1 MCQGLDQNPKGF
13 SIFGLIGVKGW
24 VKLLLKLP
32 TRCVISSRS
41 NVNKSTLSNC
51 QFIRKMSDF
60 SMEDAGD
67 QFEDDLLK
75 AMQNS
80 LEVNTVPL
88 PAATQPNLAYRG
100 MYNCII

>member
-1 MCQGLDQNPKGF
+1 
-13 SIFGLIGVKGW
+13 
-24 VKLLLKLP
+24 
-32 TRCVISSRS
+32 
-41 NVNKSTLSNC
+41 
-51 QFIRKMSDF
+51 
-60 SMEDAGD
+60 MEDAGD

-100 MYNCII
+100 MYNIKLFILRRLQNISVCLLFIHSHCKIWRNLPVDLTFANPPLKVS

>member
-1 MCQGLDQNPKGF
+1 MYFDKRERLSETFVETSDTFRHFQSFKCKQIDL
-13 SIFGLIGVKGW
+13 VKFR
-24 VKLLLKLP
+24 K
-32 TRCVISSRS
+32 
-41 NVNKSTLSNC
+41 
-51 QFIRKMSDF
+51 IRKMSDF

-88 PAATQPNLAYRG
+88 PAATQPNPAYRG
-100 MYNCII
+100 MYNYLPI

>member
-1 MCQGLDQNPKGF
+1 
-13 SIFGLIGVKGW
+13 
-24 VKLLLKLP
+24 
-32 TRCVISSRS
+32 
-41 NVNKSTLSNC
+41 
-51 QFIRKMSDF
+51 MSDF

-88 PAATQPNLAYRG
+88 PAAMQPNPAYRG
-100 MYNCII
+100 MYNYLLRRLQKYDEIFQEAVRKGRHHIRGGRGCLI

>member
-1 MCQGLDQNPKGF
+1 
-13 SIFGLIGVKGW
+13 
-24 VKLLLKLP
+24 
-32 TRCVISSRS
+32 
-41 NVNKSTLSNC
+41 
-51 QFIRKMSDF
+51 
-60 SMEDAGD
+60 MEDAGD

-100 MYNCII
+100 MYNCIFNIKLFILRRLQKYDEIFQLI

>member
-1 MCQGLDQNPKGF
+1 
-13 SIFGLIGVKGW
+13 
-24 VKLLLKLP
+24 
-32 TRCVISSRS
+32 
-41 NVNKSTLSNC
+41 
-51 QFIRKMSDF
+51 MSDF

-88 PAATQPNLAYRG
+88 PVATQPNPAYRG
-100 MYNCII
+100 MYNYLLTYMIFTYSEKATKI

>member
-1 MCQGLDQNPKGF
+1 
-13 SIFGLIGVKGW
+13 
-24 VKLLLKLP
+24 
-32 TRCVISSRS
+32 
-41 NVNKSTLSNC
+41 
-51 QFIRKMSDF
+51 MSDF

-88 PAATQPNLAYRG
+88 PAATQPNPAYRG
-100 MYNCII
+100 MYNFVHGQSSYWTAKVVISFFGKRPY

>member
-1 MCQGLDQNPKGF
+1 
-13 SIFGLIGVKGW
+13 
-24 VKLLLKLP
+24 
-32 TRCVISSRS
+32 
-41 NVNKSTLSNC
+41 
-51 QFIRKMSDF
+51 MSDF

-88 PAATQPNLAYRG
+88 QEATQLNPAYRG
-100 MYNCII
+100 MYNYLYDIYSEKATKI